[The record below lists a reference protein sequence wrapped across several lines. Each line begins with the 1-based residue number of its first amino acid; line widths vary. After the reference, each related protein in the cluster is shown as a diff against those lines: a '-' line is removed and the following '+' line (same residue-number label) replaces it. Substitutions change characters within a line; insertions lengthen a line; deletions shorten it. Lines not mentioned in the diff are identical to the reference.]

1 VLCHQCGGLF
11 SGTNDDCEVFDS
23 SAQSQRKYCQ
33 PGEACLYYSW
43 QKSSDEVATI
53 RECFSPSIL
62 LGSVDKPLRVKSTC
76 TPRDISETP
85 GASIMAC
92 LCDNDLC
99 NANDD
104 KNDAPVA
111 FPLIA
116 DPPTATQFS
125 NVRNE
130 PTRPT
135 QDDFPD
141 DVLNDLIA
149 LNGFNQIPESPKSS
163 VPNDEPFRRLPETTT
178 TRRPQTSRPVSRRPS
193 SNSNGP
199 LKCFSCGS
207 LLGAT
212 SNCTDFNPSDP
223 KQVQVCGVNEAC
235 LLYKWKKSSTETA
248 VLRECFPKSV
258 VLGPLDRPLLPSKSC
273 DLNDVSEPEAGITD
287 ATACL
292 CETSFCNNKQD
303 LQSISLNR
311 PPAVVINEF
320 NEVEEAPPEFNKTPQ
335 RVPDRKTSPVIK
347 EERDPIRLPSQQ
359 SPSRRKTACPRGF
372 DLIGGGC
379 YKVSNERMGWIE
391 AKKMCEAAESHLVS
405 FQNPDEATD
414 LIRFVQRVQ
423 PRRTRFEFWT
433 AGNDIDKENSWVWS
447 SSSAIKEPV
456 PDFGWIDRP
465 FPSAE
470 ENCLT
475 WSITVTNRRR
485 GTISEG
491 WHSDSCCNNIYFI
504 CELD

>member
-1 VLCHQCGGLF
+1 MNYLHF
-11 SGTNDDCEVFDS
+11 
-23 SAQSQRKYCQ
+23 
-33 PGEACLYYSW
+33 
-43 QKSSDEVATI
+43 
-53 RECFSPSIL
+53 
-62 LGSVDKPLRVKSTC
+62 
-76 TPRDISETP
+76 PR
-85 GASIMAC
+85 
-92 LCDNDLC
+92 
-99 NANDD
+99 
-104 KNDAPVA
+104 
-111 FPLIA
+111 
-116 DPPTATQFS
+116 QFS

-178 TRRPQTSRPVSRRPS
+178 TRRPQSSRPVSRRPS

-235 LLYKWKKSSTETA
+235 LLYKWKKSATETA

-320 NEVEEAPPEFNKTPQ
+320 NEVEEAPPEFNKT
-335 RVPDRKTSPVIK
+335 RKLQITSK
-347 EERDPIRLPSQQ
+347 W
-359 SPSRRKTACPRGF
+359 
-372 DLIGGGC
+372 
-379 YKVSNERMGWIE
+379 Y
-391 AKKMCEAAESHLVS
+391 
-405 FQNPDEATD
+405 QNSGIFLT
-414 LIRFVQRVQ
+414 
-423 PRRTRFEFWT
+423 
-433 AGNDIDKENSWVWS
+433 S
-447 SSSAIKEPV
+447 SST
-456 PDFGWIDRP
+456 R
-465 FPSAE
+465 
-470 ENCLT
+470 T
-475 WSITVTNRRR
+475 
-485 GTISEG
+485 
-491 WHSDSCCNNIYFI
+491 
-504 CELD
+504 